1 MVNLLSP
8 RLFGAHVLW
17 GPDDE
22 AAPSP
27 SRHQWWAAGELVHRP
42 FADPLGTTAGQLAG
56 PLGLPFSQRR
66 LVAQGWVNH
75 RVFLDP
81 STLSSYR
88 GNAAD
93 QYVFLSGQL
102 RADARPEVLFQT
114 LVHECRVFPFL
125 YVVGESRLLIGA
137 MGASGNPPSPTDPA
151 MARRRPV
158 MPTIQSAV
166 SGIELIQ
173 EPARNLTAQVDHR
186 YERVFPRRS
195 ST

>member
-1 MVNLLSP
+1 MYP
-8 RLFGAHVLW
+8 RGLGGSA
-17 GPDDE
+17 GNPDDE

-102 RADARPEVLFQT
+102 RADCA
-114 LVHECRVFPFL
+114 
-125 YVVGESRLLIGA
+125 SRGA
-137 MGASGNPPSPTDPA
+137 LPNPRA
-151 MARRRPV
+151 
-158 MPTIQSAV
+158 
-166 SGIELIQ
+166 
-173 EPARNLTAQVDHR
+173 
-186 YERVFPRRS
+186 
-195 ST
+195 